1 MGYVFKKTKINSTF
15 LSCMV
20 SAVNEGSVQ
29 NNLLGLIQ
37 ELGEYLINDD
47 EFIRAKGNYRLDP
60 PPF

>member
-1 MGYVFKKTKINSTF
+1 
-15 LSCMV
+15 MV